1 MKIEDIYKEWEK
13 DYGLDQTNLTGE
25 TQRTPKLHN
34 KYFRIYLEEGMK
46 LRKMREEYKKVKQD
60 RFDWYIGK
68 LSREDIEEYSW
79 GPGPDRNYL
88 KQEAKEA
95 LDADKLMVDMTLKI
109 GMQEMKVE
117 YLESIIRMI
126 NNRGF
131 QIKNMIDWERFRT
144 GSL

>member
-13 DYGLDQTNLTGE
+13 DSNIDHMNLTSE

-46 LRKMREEYKKVKQD
+46 LRKMREEYKKFKQD
-60 RFDWYIGK
+60 KFDWYTGK
-68 LSREDIEEYSW
+68 MAREDTLEYGW
-79 GPGPDRNYL
+79 DPKPDRTYL
-88 KQEAKEA
+88 KQEVSGA
-95 LDADKLMVDMTLKI
+95 LDADKDMIDMTLKL

-117 YLESIIRMI
+117 YLESIIKMI